1 MTKDEQ
7 AAAIEQHKAWI
18 AERRAQAE
26 AEKILPLYEVAV
38 RIRGTIN
45 FMVRAMSEDEAIE
58 KAADRFEGGDEGQS
72 GNDWEWDRETVR
84 LVSAGQKEGT

>member
-1 MTKDEQ
+1 MTNDEQ
-7 AAAIEQHKAWI
+7 TEAVERYKAWI

-26 AEKILPLYEVAV
+26 AEKVLPLYEVAV

-45 FMVRAMSEDEAIE
+45 FMVRANSEDEAIQ

-72 GNDWEWDRETVR
+72 GNDWDWDRETVR
-84 LVSAGQKEGT
+84 LVG